1 MESIIFGLYSRDIT
15 SMVILIEKRV
25 SLAIYINSTI
35 SITINVTP
43 TKCIDQYTLTY
54 TYSTFSYETFT

>member
-35 SITINVTP
+35 SITINVAP
-43 TKCIDQYTLTY
+43 TKCIDQYRLAY
-54 TYSTFSYETFT
+54 TCSTFSYETFT